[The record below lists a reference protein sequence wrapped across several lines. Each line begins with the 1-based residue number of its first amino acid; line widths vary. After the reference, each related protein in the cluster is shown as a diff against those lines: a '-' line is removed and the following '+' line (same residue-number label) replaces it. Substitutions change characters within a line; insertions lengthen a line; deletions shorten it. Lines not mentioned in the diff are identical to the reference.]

1 MNEQGVDLWLLLAGV
16 GIFLFGIYLL
26 EESIAKLSGR
36 AFKQFVRKYT
46 ETPLRGIISGT
57 MATAVLQSSSAVM
70 LMVMA
75 FAGAGIM
82 PLRNAIGV
90 IFGSNLG
97 TTLTSWVV
105 ATLGFKIQ
113 MEEIFLPIVGI
124 GGLGLIFLGKSAKG
138 ANVSKLLVG
147 FGFLFMGLDYMKSS
161 IEKLAASIDFL
172 QFEDYPSVFFML
184 AGFVLTAIVQSSSA
198 SMAIVLS
205 FVFSGAIL
213 FENAA
218 AMVIGTNVGTT
229 ITVFIGSLGG
239 PIIKKQISVS
249 HFLFN
254 FITGMVILFLLPFI
268 AIMFDHLSISEQDP
282 VLALAL
288 FHTVF
293 NVFGIVLFLPFIKP
307 FESLLLRMVQK
318 EKPIEELP
326 LPELTAE
333 VPEAGIN
340 ALKNALRKVL
350 LLTSHYNI
358 KMLKMDAS
366 LLLPVYPHY
375 QKAAEMSLEAHYK
388 MLNKMQLQLITFAAG
403 IQRSDMNRDESA
415 QLNQLLL
422 ATRYFTTAAKS
433 IKDASEQLSEL
444 PEAETDIMVHW
455 YQHYRKFALRFYQ
468 IIIPLLD
475 ETDQTNIMSEL
486 HELRSE
492 VISMDIHF
500 IRELTKSVSLQ
511 QLSSDDVDF
520 LLKFNRGFI
529 LNCRQMIVG
538 CREMLLNPNEAV
550 LFENIEKLV

>member
-1 MNEQGVDLWLLLAGV
+1 MDEQGVDFWLLLAGI

-36 AFKQFVRKYT
+36 AFKLFVRKYT
-46 ETPLRGIISGT
+46 ETPVKGIFSGT

-113 MEEIFLPIVGI
+113 MEEIFLPIIGI
-124 GGLGLIFLGKSAKG
+124 GGLGLIFIGKSAKG

-161 IEKLAASIDFL
+161 IEKLAVSLDFL
-172 QFEDYPSVFFML
+172 QFEDYPSLFFML

-205 FVFSGAIL
+205 FVFSGAIS

-239 PIIKKQISVS
+239 PVIKKQISIS

-254 FITGMVILFLLPFI
+254 FITGIVILIFLPFI
-268 AIMFDHLSISEQDP
+268 SKLFDHLSISEQDP

-288 FHTVF
+288 FHTLF
-293 NVFGIVLFLPFIKP
+293 NVSGIALFLPFIKP
-307 FESLLLRMVQK
+307 FESLLMRMVQK

-340 ALKNALRKVL
+340 ALRNALRKVL

-388 MLNKMQLQLITFAAG
+388 LLNKMQLQLITFAAG
-403 IQRSDMNRDESA
+403 IQRSDMTREESA

-433 IKDASEQLSEL
+433 MKDASEQLSEL
-444 PEAETDIMVHW
+444 PEAETDIMVYW

-468 IIIPLLD
+468 KIIPLL
-475 ETDQTNIMSEL
+475 EEADQTHILSEL
-486 HELRSE
+486 HELRTE
-492 VISMDIHF
+492 VIAMDIHF
-500 IRELTKSVSLQ
+500 IRELTKSLSLQ
-511 QLSSDDVDF
+511 QLSSDDADF

>member
-1 MNEQGVDLWLLLAGV
+1 MNEQSVDIWLFLAGV

-46 ETPLRGIISGT
+46 DTPLRGIVSGT
-57 MATAVLQSSSAVM
+57 LATAVLQSSSAVM
-70 LMVMA
+70 LMVIA

-113 MEEIFLPIVGI
+113 MEEIFLPIIGI
-124 GGLGLIFLGKSAKG
+124 GGLGLIFMGKSAKG

-161 IEKLAASIDFL
+161 IEKLAVTIDFL
-172 QFEDYPSVFFML
+172 QFEDYPSLFFML
-184 AGFVLTAIVQSSSA
+184 ASFVLTAIVQSSSA

-205 FVFSGAIL
+205 FVFSGAIS

-218 AMVIGTNVGTT
+218 AMVIGTNIGTT
-229 ITVFIGSLGG
+229 ITVFIGSIGG

-254 FITGMVILFLLPFI
+254 FITGIVILIFLPFI
-268 AIMFDHLSISEQDP
+268 TKLFDQLSLSNQDP

-288 FHTVF
+288 FHTLY
-293 NVFGIVLFLPFIKP
+293 NVSGIILFLPIIKP

-326 LPELTAE
+326 LSELTAE

-340 ALKNALRKVL
+340 SLKNALRKVL

-366 LLLPVYPHY
+366 LLLPFYAHY
-375 QKAAEMSLEAHYK
+375 QKASEMPLDKHYHL
-388 MLNKMQLQLITFAAG
+388 LNKLQLQLITYAAD
-403 IQRSDMNRDESA
+403 IQRSDMTKEESA
-415 QLNQLLL
+415 HLNQLLL
-422 ATRYFTTAAKS
+422 ATRYFITAAKS
-433 IKDASEQLSEL
+433 MKDASEQLNEL
-444 PEAETDIMVHW
+444 PESEAEIMVYW
-455 YQHYRKFALRFYQ
+455 YQHYRKFALLFYQ
-468 IIIPLLD
+468 KIIPLLE
-475 ETDQTNIMSEL
+475 ETDQTHIMTVL
-486 HELRSE
+486 HELRSD
-492 VISMDIHF
+492 VITMDIHF
-500 IRELTKSVSLQ
+500 VRELTKALSQQ
-511 QLSSDDVDF
+511 QLSPDDADF

-529 LNCRQMIVG
+529 LNGRQMIVG